1 MRLTRKSTG
10 EAIQLEDG
18 FFWSDENWSEIEQ
31 NQEYAIS
38 GALIIQEGRKQAG
51 RPITL
56 QPANKTKGWIQ
67 LRDLNTLRL
76 WQNLQE
82 QQFTL
87 KFEWPHDQREFNVIW
102 NHKDGALESSTVKGT
117 PATSLD
123 TYFNVTMRFTEVSDD
138 N

>member
-1 MRLTRKSTG
+1 MKLMRKTTSET
-10 EAIQLEDG
+10 IQIEDG

-38 GALIIQEGRKQAG
+38 GALIIQEGRKKAG

-56 QPANKTKGWIQ
+56 QPANKNKGWIK
-67 LRDLNTLRL
+67 LSDLNTLRL

-82 QQFTL
+82 QFTL
-87 KFEWPHDQREFNVIW
+87 QFEWPHDQRVFNVIW
-102 NHKDGALESSTVKGT
+102 NHKDGALESSTVKGA

-123 TYFNVTMRFTEVSDD
+123 NYFNVTMRFIEVSDD

>member
-10 EAIQLEDG
+10 ETIQLEDG
-18 FFWSDENWSEIEQ
+18 FFWSDENWSAIEQ

-38 GALIIQEGRKQAG
+38 GALR
-51 RPITL
+51 
-56 QPANKTKGWIQ
+56 
-67 LRDLNTLRL
+67 
-76 WQNLQE
+76 QNLQE
-82 QQFTL
+82 QFKLQ
-87 KFEWPHDQREFNVIW
+87 FEWPHDQREFNVIW

-123 TYFNVTMRFTEVSDD
+123 TYFNVTMRFIEVSDD

>member
-1 MRLTRKSTG
+1 MKVIRKTTSET
-10 EAIQLEDG
+10 IQLEDG
-18 FFWSDENWSEIEQ
+18 FFWSDENWSVIEQ
-31 NQEYAIS
+31 NQEFAIS

-56 QPANKTKGWIQ
+56 QPANKKKGWIK

-82 QQFTL
+82 QFTL
-87 KFEWPHDQREFNVIW
+87 QFEWPHDQREFNVIW
-102 NHKDGALESSTVKGT
+102 NHKDGALESTPIKNT
-117 PATSLD
+117 PAVSLND
-123 TYFNVTMRFTEVSDD
+123 FFNVTLRFTEVSDD

>member
-1 MRLTRKSTG
+1 MKVIRKTTSET
-10 EAIQLEDG
+10 IQLEDG

-56 QPANKTKGWIQ
+56 QPANKSKGWIK

-82 QQFTL
+82 QFKLQ
-87 KFEWPHDQREFNVIW
+87 FEWPHDQREFNVIW

-117 PATSLD
+117 PATALD
-123 TYFNVTMRFTEVSDD
+123 NYFNVTMRFIEVSDD

>member
-1 MRLTRKSTG
+1 MKLIRKTTSET
-10 EAIQLEDG
+10 IQLEDG
-18 FFWSDENWSEIEQ
+18 FFWSDENWAAIEQ
-31 NQEYAIS
+31 SQEYAIS

-56 QPANKTKGWIQ
+56 QPANKTKGWIK
-67 LRDLNTLRL
+67 LRDLNLLRQ

-82 QQFTL
+82 QFTL
-87 KFEWPHDQREFNVIW
+87 RFEWPHDQREFNVIW

>member
-1 MRLTRKSTG
+1 MKLIRKTTG
-10 EAIQLEDG
+10 KTIQLEDG

-56 QPANKTKGWIQ
+56 QPANKTKGWIK
-67 LRDLNTLRL
+67 LSELNTLRL

-82 QQFTL
+82 QFTL
-87 KFEWPHDQREFNVIW
+87 QYEWPHVQFVFYVIW

-123 TYFNVTMRFTEVSDD
+123 TYFNRTMRFIEVSDD

>member
-1 MRLTRKSTG
+1 MKLIRKTTG
-10 EAIQLEDG
+10 ETIQLEDG
-18 FFWSDENWSEIEQ
+18 FFWSDENWSVIEQ
-31 NQEYAIS
+31 NYVYTIS
-38 GALIIQEGRKQAG
+38 GALSVQAGRKQAG

-56 QPANKTKGWIQ
+56 QPSNKTKGWIK
-67 LRDLNTLRL
+67 LIDLNTLRL

-82 QQFTL
+82 QFTL
-87 KFEWPHDQREFNVIW
+87 QFEWPHDQREFNVIW

>member
-10 EAIQLEDG
+10 ETIQLEDG

-56 QPANKTKGWIQ
+56 QPANKSKGWIK
-67 LRDLNTLRL
+67 LSDLNELRL

-82 QQFTL
+82 QFTL
-87 KFEWPHDQREFNVIW
+87 QFEWPHDQRVFNVIW

-123 TYFNVTMRFTEVSDD
+123 TYFNVTMRFIEVSDA

>member
-1 MRLTRKSTG
+1 MKLIRKTTG
-10 EAIQLEDG
+10 ETIQLEDG
-18 FFWSDENWSEIEQ
+18 FFWSDENWAVIEQ

-56 QPANKTKGWIQ
+56 QPANKTKGWIK
-67 LRDLNTLRL
+67 LRDLNQLRQ

-82 QQFTL
+82 QFTL
-87 KFEWPHDQREFNVIW
+87 QFQWPHDQRRFNVIF
-102 NHKDGALESSTVKGT
+102 NHKDNALESSTIKGT

-123 TYFNVTMRFTEVSDD
+123 TYFNVTMRFTEVNDAD
-138 N
+138 

>member
-1 MRLTRKSTG
+1 MKLIRKTTG
-10 EAIQLEDG
+10 ETIQLEDG
-18 FFWSDENWSEIEQ
+18 FFWSDENWAAIEQ
-31 NQEYAIS
+31 SQEYAIS

-56 QPANKTKGWIQ
+56 QPANKTKGWIK
-67 LRDLNTLRL
+67 LRDLNLLRQ

-82 QQFTL
+82 QFTL
-87 KFEWPHDQREFNVIW
+87 RFEWPHDQREFNVIW

>member
-1 MRLTRKSTG
+1 MKLMRKTTSET
-10 EAIQLEDG
+10 IQIEDG
-18 FFWSDENWSEIEQ
+18 FFWSDENWAVIEQ

-56 QPANKTKGWIQ
+56 QPANKTKGWIK
-67 LRDLNTLRL
+67 LRDLNQLRQ

-82 QQFTL
+82 QFTL
-87 KFEWPHDQREFNVIW
+87 QFQWPHDQRRFNVIF
-102 NHKDGALESSTVKGT
+102 NHKDNALESSTIKGT

-123 TYFNVTMRFTEVSDD
+123 TYFNVTMRFTEVNDAD
-138 N
+138 